1 MRWEK
6 MGDEQD
12 MGRGLV
18 QHINPEGLSK
28 NPAFSQAVVV
38 TGPAKTIYVGG
49 QDAVDG
55 SGNIVGEGDVGLQT
69 VQILINIQTALA
81 AAGADLADVVK
92 WNVYVVAGQPLQPGF
107 EAFMR
112 AWGRRPNPPAIT
124 MAFVSGL
131 ARPEYLVEIDAVAV
145 VEEQGGR

>member
-1 MRWEK
+1 
-6 MGDEQD
+6 

-28 NPAFSQAVVV
+28 NPAFTQVVLV

-69 VQILINIQTALA
+69 EQVLKNIQTALA
-81 AAGADLADVVK
+81 AAGADLEDVVK
-92 WNVYVVAGQPLQPGF
+92 WNVYVVAVQPIQPAR
-107 EAFMR
+107 EAFMKV
-112 AWGRRPNPPAIT
+112 WGRRPNPPAIT

-145 VEEQGGR
+145 VEG

>member
-1 MRWEK
+1 

-69 VQILINIQTALA
+69 EQVLKNIETALA
-81 AAGADLADVVK
+81 AAGADLADIVK

-145 VEEQGGR
+145 VPVGPNLLAE

>member
-1 MRWEK
+1 
-6 MGDEQD
+6 

-28 NPAFSQAVVV
+28 NPGFTQVVVV

-55 SGNIVGEGDVGLQT
+55 SGNLVGEGDVGLQT
-69 VQILINIQTALA
+69 EQVLKNIQTALA
-81 AAGADLADVVK
+81 AAGADLGDVVK
-92 WNVYVVAGQPLQPGF
+92 WNVYVATGQPLQPGF

-112 AWGRRPNPPAIT
+112 AWGNRPNPPAIT

-131 ARPEYLVEIDAVAV
+131 ARPEYLVEMDAVAV
-145 VEEQGGR
+145 VEG